1 MLPTDHRPAGA
12 RRLVFSLTALLLPLL
27 FVLLFA
33 SSGAAQEPVLPEAP
47 PDSEFGLAL
56 YEARCANCHGV
67 TGAGDGE
74 LSANMPVPPQSFTD
88 PAYRQ
93 TADPAVM
100 YDQITNGN
108 LDVGMPPFGPASS
121 NPIDDAGRWD
131 LVAAVY
137 SLSTPPEAV
146 EQGRAVYQAECTAC
160 HGETGLGDGP
170 EADPA
175 TPPTDLTR
183 LDYWFNRSNETVFTA
198 LAPNAIPEHAYE
210 LGDDDLWA
218 TVDFARTFSYAYVD
232 PAILTEPIPAG
243 VVTGRVLNGTS
254 GDALTG
260 EEVTL
265 RAFMPDFTVA
275 DTLTTTLETD
285 GSFRFELTDIPPD
298 WVFIANVPFGDLS
311 FSSNADQMR
320 HSLPEL
326 DLPITVYEP
335 TSNPAAISIGQLH
348 VVLEFVDENRVRV
361 NELYIF
367 NNADNSVYVGPTGD
381 PNQGTVELA
390 LPAGAENVAFQ
401 RSFGSLD
408 SFVTANDLIQT
419 ETGWADRLPLRP
431 GSGALTLLTR
441 YELPYED
448 GMTIAHP
455 LNYPTASGT
464 IILPDAGVEVVGE
477 EWTTQG
483 PQSFQ
488 TGEVFLNYSRPAI
501 AAGEAIAIELD
512 GRPRVVA
519 GTDGGAVNRDQTTEL
534 IIGGTALLAVALA
547 GIFLYRSWQAR
558 QVPAE
563 AYVAEAN
570 AAVAAPVSPPLT
582 GDDAD
587 ALLRAIADLDDRHEA
602 GQIDDDAYR
611 QQRDALKRR
620 LAAIWSQ

>member
-1 MLPTDHRPAGA
+1 MLPIDLRPAGA
-12 RRLVFSLTALLLPLL
+12 RRLLFSLTVLLLPLAL
-27 FVLLFA
+27 FLLLA
-33 SSGAAQEPVLPEAP
+33 RPGAAQEPVLPEVP

-56 YEARCANCHGV
+56 YEARCANCHGI

-74 LSANMPVPPQSFTD
+74 LSANMPVPPKSFTD
-88 PAYRQ
+88 PTYRQ

-108 LDVGMPPFGPASS
+108 LEVGMPPFGPASS

-146 EQGRAVYQAECTAC
+146 EQGRAVYQTECAAC
-160 HGETGLGDGP
+160 HGETGLGDGS

-175 TPPTDLTR
+175 TTPTDLTR
-183 LDYWFNRSNETVFTA
+183 LDYWFNRSNQTVFTA
-198 LAPNAIPEHAYE
+198 LAPNAIPEHAYD
-210 LGDDDLWA
+210 LSDDDLWA
-218 TVDFARTFSYAYVD
+218 TVDFARTFSYSFVN
-232 PAILTEPIPAG
+232 PAILTEPIPAA

-254 GDALTG
+254 GNALTG

-265 RAFMPDFTVA
+265 RAFLPDFTPA
-275 DTLTTTLETD
+275 ETLTTTLATD
-285 GSFRFELTDIPPD
+285 GSFRFDLTDVPPE
-298 WVFIANVPFGDLS
+298 WVFIANVPFGELS
-311 FSSNADQMR
+311 FSSNADQVR
-320 HSLPEL
+320 HGNPEL

-335 TSNPAAISIGQLH
+335 TTDPAAISIGQLH
-348 VVLEFVDENRVRV
+348 VVLEFIDENRVRV

-367 NNADNSVYVGPTGD
+367 NNADNTVFVGPSGD
-381 PNQGTVELA
+381 PNQGTVEVS
-390 LPAGAENVAFQ
+390 LPAGAENLAFQ

-408 SFVTANDLIQT
+408 SFVPANDLVQT
-419 ETGWADRLPLRP
+419 ATGWADRLPLRP

-455 LNYPTASGT
+455 LNYPAASGT

-512 GRPRVVA
+512 GRPRLVA
-519 GTDGGAVNRDQTTEL
+519 GTDGATTNRNQTTEL

-558 QVPAE
+558 QVPDE
-563 AYVAEAN
+563 AYVVEAN
-570 AAVAAPVSPPLT
+570 AAVAAPTAQPP

-587 ALLRAIADLDDRHEA
+587 SLLRAIAELDDLHDA
-602 GQIDDDAYR
+602 GQIGEDAYQ
-611 QQRDALKRR
+611 QQREALKRR
-620 LAAIWSQ
+620 LAAVWGK